1 MRAGVIRT
9 RRLGAWLG
17 IAAAAVGAGSLMT
30 LGSPA
35 VQAALPTGGITFS
48 RETIAD
54 PFHFGGEPN
63 LAVSPDGTVYE
74 SGILGFRS
82 TTSNVN
88 RSDDRGVT
96 FNTLGI
102 PGTGKVGQ
110 PPCSGGGD
118 SDLASSPVN
127 DLYFIDLGY
136 APEVPAHVSHDHGNS
151 FTSDCVANLHQNV
164 NIFAD
169 RQWLSEDRVHG
180 VMWYEYRDGLI
191 DPGTGLDLVDHHAQ
205 GTYIMSAPLAT
216 SAGTAGSP
224 QITFDSLC
232 KDPASV
238 GIACYGDAE
247 VIGGPVTDNFGPA
260 KGNTY
265 FPQFVADT
273 LGNHNPS
280 VAVVNPD
287 ANPKVQERTV
297 AVGTQDTDIVLF
309 PTVAVD
315 RAGVVYYAWVS
326 GPASSSDPLK
336 LTKHFRVNFTKSFDQ
351 GKHWTGPQVITGGAP
366 SNVVVMPWL
375 VAGDSGRVDLVF
387 YASPQNK
394 DPGANNGPWYAYMM
408 QSLNATDPNPT
419 WTQTRF
425 TDRPMHTSFICL
437 HGTNCYTQ
445 PGTDGD
451 RELADFFRPRIDKDG
466 RAMIAFDDG
475 NNELGAE
482 VAFGPVPNPSFP
494 MFVRQATGPSLYASV
509 GQVPP
514 VPVETNNVTSPPH
527 HNPVPFTPLPGLARS
542 DVDALNLTGS
552 STRYEGDHVHVE
564 MRVKNLD
571 ASAAVSS
578 PALPVATFLTRW
590 HWKGKTFLAGAE
602 DIGGSWSYF
611 SGEVAPM
618 LFTQVT
624 EPSFAYYP
632 ASGPATG
639 SVTPGPGGVIKLDVP
654 LSAVGGAK
662 AGDTLYS
669 VTSYAF
675 SHVLPS
681 APTPPTLDSL
691 TDFPWIA
698 DSTAAYNVEA
708 ANPEVCPVAGCSRP
722 GVAPPGN
729 SGLPPTGVG
738 GVGNVIGMLL
748 VLFGLATAGTLVPQ
762 VSRRLSS
769 RPRAE
774 LRPPPGR

>member
-1 MRAGVIRT
+1 VIR
-9 RRLGAWLG
+9 RRLAWLG
-17 IAAAAVGAGSLMT
+17 IALAVLGAGSLMT
-30 LGSPA
+30 RGA
-35 VQAALPTGGITFS
+35 RAALPTGGITFS

-63 LAVSPDGTVYE
+63 LVVSPDGTVYE

-82 TTSNVN
+82 TMSNVN
-88 RSDDRGVT
+88 RSDDGGVT

-118 SDLASSPVN
+118 SDLASSPFN

-136 APEVPAHVSHDHGNS
+136 APEVPAHVSHNHGNT

-216 SAGTAGSP
+216 SAGTAASP

-232 KDPASV
+232 KDQLSK

-247 VIGGPVTDNFGPA
+247 VIGGPVTDNYGPH

-265 FPQFVADT
+265 FPQFVADG
-273 LGNHNPS
+273 LGRHNPS

-297 AVGTQDTDIVLF
+297 AIGSVDSDIVLF

-315 RAGVVYYAWVS
+315 RAGTIFFAWVS
-326 GPASSSDPLK
+326 GPASSGDPLN
-336 LTKHFRVNFTKSFDQ
+336 LAKHYRVNFAKSFDQ
-351 GKHWTGPQVITGGAP
+351 GQHWTTPQVITGGAP
-366 SNVVVMPWL
+366 ANVVIMPWL

-387 YASPQNK
+387 YASSQSK
-394 DPGANNGPWYAYMM
+394 DPGANNGPWYGYLM
-408 QSLNATDPNPT
+408 QSLNAADPNPS
-419 WTQTRF
+419 WTAVRF

-514 VPVETNNVTSPPH
+514 VPVETNSVVSPPH
-527 HNPVPFTPLPGLARS
+527 HNPVPFNPLLLLNGS
-542 DVDALNLTGS
+542 DVDALNLVAS
-552 STRYEGDHVHVE
+552 STSYEGDHVHVE
-564 MRVKNLD
+564 MKVKNLD
-571 ASAAVSS
+571 GPAATTL
-578 PALPVATFLTRW
+578 PALPVATYLTRW
-590 HWKGKTFLAGAE
+590 HWNGKTFLVGAE
-602 DIGGSWSYF
+602 YNAGGWRYF

-618 LFTQVT
+618 IFTQVT
-624 EPSFAYYP
+624 EPSLAYYP

-639 SVTPGPGGVIKLDVP
+639 SVTTGPNGLIKLDVP

-662 AGDTLYS
+662 PGDILYS

-675 SHVLPS
+675 SHLLPS
-681 APTPPTLDSL
+681 APTPPSLDSF

-698 DSTAAYNVEA
+698 DSTAAYNVEPPNVFA
-708 ANPEVCPVAGCSRP
+708 CPLANCAGPPVVQG
-722 GVAPPGN
+722 PPG
-729 SGLPPTGVG
+729 GLPGTGVG
-738 GVGNVIGMLL
+738 EVIGGLL
-748 VLFGLATAGTLVPQ
+748 VLVGLLVLLPP
-762 VSRRLSS
+762 VMRRQLPARR
-769 RPRAE
+769 RP
-774 LRPPPGR
+774 G